1 MELLK
6 EVPDLASPA
15 NPVTQVA
22 DGSIDFENVSF
33 RYSKEAKR
41 DALEGVTLHIRS
53 GMTVGILGGTGS
65 SKSTLVQ
72 LIPRLYDATQGVV
85 KVGGIDVRQ
94 YDLEVLRDQ
103 VAMVLQKNVLF
114 SGTIAD
120 NLRWGNPQATQEEL
134 VHACRLACADEFIQ
148 SFPDGYE
155 THIEQGGANVSGG
168 QKQRLCIARAL
179 LKKPR
184 ILILDDSTSAVD
196 TATDARIRQAF
207 REEIPD
213 TTKLII
219 AQRVASVEHADLIL
233 VLDDG
238 RIVDQGTHTEL
249 LNRSPIYQEVYQ
261 SQRKGGDE
269 HAQNPA

>member
-1 MELLK
+1 M
-6 EVPDLASPA
+6 
-15 NPVTQVA
+15 
-22 DGSIDFENVSF
+22 
-33 RYSKEAKR
+33 
-41 DALEGVTLHIRS
+41 
-53 GMTVGILGGTGS
+53 
-65 SKSTLVQ
+65 
-72 LIPRLYDATQGVV
+72 

-196 TATDARIRQAF
+196 TATDAKIRAALKTAL
-207 REEIPD
+207 PD
-213 TTKLII
+213 ATKLII
-219 AQRVASVEHADLIL
+219 AQRITSVMDADMIL

-238 RIVDQGTHTEL
+238 RVVGQGTHAQLME
-249 LNRSPIYQEVYQ
+249 SCEIYREVYE
-261 SQRKGGDE
+261 SQQEGVSIDG
-269 HAQNPA
+269 